1 MSSSSSRKSARIFS
15 QSRLLTPTLILWI
28 RMMVG
33 SGRKKR
39 KEEKKRKGTGPISF
53 SIWVKGHM
61 WWDLKNAGRRR
72 GKGPID
78 VTYISIRLNPIFR
91 QGFFLFR
98 WPPVL
103 LNLPTGYLDTYS
115 CPSNQFPVPS
125 TQSWLMHAFLH
136 LFSLPSSIPASSV
149 LHSPNIHGWARA
161 GLMPYQHRHVHR

>member
-1 MSSSSSRKSARIFS
+1 MLLYAHTLHEQLKQQKSARIFS

-39 KEEKKRKGTGPISF
+39 KEEKKKDRPYLLLDMGQGPYVVGSQKRRKAARKRPHRCYIHIHQIKSHIST
-53 SIWVKGHM
+53 
-61 WWDLKNAGRRR
+61 R
-72 GKGPID
+72 
-78 VTYISIRLNPIFR
+78 
-91 QGFFLFR
+91 FFLVQMAPR
-98 WPPVL
+98 L
-103 LNLPTGYLDTYS
+103 LNLPTGYLDTYL

-149 LHSPNIHGWARA
+149 LHSPNIHG
-161 GLMPYQHRHVHR
+161 